1 MTVLD
6 KATPPLDPAFPKP
19 FVVIPV
25 GIAAGLVLGLLL
37 ALLAEATDRRVRFP
51 IDLEYAASAPFLGN
65 LDAVR
70 RARKRVGSSRGA
82 LRPA

>member
-1 MTVLD
+1 
-6 KATPPLDPAFPKP
+6 
-19 FVVIPV
+19 VIPV
-25 GIAAGLVLGLLL
+25 GVGAGLVLGLLL

-51 IDLEYAASAPFLGN
+51 VDLEYAASGPFLGS

-70 RARKRVGSSRGA
+70 RARARVGASRRA

>member
-1 MTVLD
+1 
-6 KATPPLDPAFPKP
+6 
-19 FVVIPV
+19 
-25 GIAAGLVLGLLL
+25 LLL

-51 IDLEYAASAPFLGN
+51 IDLEYAATAPFLGS

-70 RARKRVGSSRGA
+70 RARARVGALRRA